1 MFYLNI
7 FDHECFYLK
16 KLLCILHN
24 TIWEILAHL
33 FSFFGCIPLV
43 MKLKVSGVGQDSGES
58 LGLQGDPA
66 SPF

>member
-43 MKLKVSGVGQDSGES
+43 MKLKVSGVEQDS
-58 LGLQGDPA
+58 
-66 SPF
+66 